1 MQGGVVLP
9 AQVPQRFDVP
19 RKSRATGERPMVRF
33 LPALTPKANGCGL
46 FHSLLRSAD
55 VGVLDDLR
63 PFGDFGLDIAIERIG
78 RGGVDGHSVYREAL
92 SSIRLSHKPSYLR
105 VKPQYAAAQ

>member
-19 RKSRATGERPMVRF
+19 RKSRATGERPMVSF
-33 LPALTPKANGCGL
+33 FPALTPKANGCGL
-46 FHSLLRSAD
+46 FPSLLRSAD

-78 RGGVDGHSVYREAL
+78 RGGADGHSEIREAL
-92 SSIRLSHKPSYLR
+92 PDLRLAPAPRHLR
-105 VKPQYAAAQ
+105 V

>member
-9 AQVPQRFDVP
+9 ARVPQRFDAP
-19 RKSRATGERPMVRF
+19 RKSRATGEPPMVRF
-33 LPALTPKANGCGL
+33 LPALTPKANGYGL
-46 FHSLLRSAD
+46 FHSLLRSTN

-78 RGGVDGHSVYREAL
+78 RGGVDGHSEIGEAL
-92 SSIRLSHKPSYLR
+92 PDLRLAHKPRHLR
-105 VKPQYAAAQ
+105 VPPQHDAP